1 MNRTVERA
9 FSILQLIASRKDGIT
24 LQEIANEMDIAKSSA
39 FVIVQTLLELN
50 YISTVKNN
58 ENKYCL
64 GIEIFSL
71 GMKYLAGTNFV
82 EQCSLVL
89 PKLAEKYNKTAFV
102 GVLQGTDVVY
112 VYKYVAPNAKLATC
126 ELGARKQAY
135 ATSLGKAAI
144 AFLPD
149 SERMDIINSIV
160 FEKHTERTI
169 ASKEEF
175 MEEMRKTRERGYSIE
190 KGELEKITSCC
201 GAPIFD
207 YSGRVV
213 AAVSLSDFYRE
224 DEDTNAVA
232 EELKAAA
239 IHVSRLMGY
248 SGDFM
253 H

>member
-24 LQEIANEMDIAKSSA
+24 LQEIANEMDMAKSSA
-39 FVIVQTLLELN
+39 FVIVQTLLKLN
-50 YISTVKNN
+50 YISTVQNN
-58 ENKYCL
+58 EKKYCL

-71 GMKYLAGTNFV
+71 GMKYLAGTNLV

-102 GVLQGTDVVY
+102 GVLKGTDVVY

-126 ELGARKQAY
+126 ELGSRKEAY

-149 SERMDIINSIV
+149 NERMDLINKIY
-160 FEKHTERTI
+160 FKKYTEKTI
-169 ASKEEF
+169 ASKEDF
-175 MEEMRKTRERGYSIE
+175 IEEMRKTKERGYSIE

-207 YSGRVV
+207 YSGKVV

-232 EELKAAA
+232 EELKVAA
-239 IHVSRLMGY
+239 IQISKVMGY
-248 SGDFM
+248 SGNLIY
-253 H
+253 